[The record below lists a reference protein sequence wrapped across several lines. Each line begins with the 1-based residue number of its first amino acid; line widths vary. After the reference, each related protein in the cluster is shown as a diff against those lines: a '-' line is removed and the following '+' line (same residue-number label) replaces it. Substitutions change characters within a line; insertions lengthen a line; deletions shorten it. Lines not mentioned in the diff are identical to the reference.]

1 MKKLYFLL
9 FSILLPLFNAQSI
22 GLDPSFGT
30 GGYSNYDT
38 FYYTTDA
45 VMLPD
50 GQFITATSTGS
61 ITIRKV
67 KQNGLLDT
75 AFGTKNHNMGAT
87 TSDKSESIK
96 KIVLHN
102 DKIIIYGRVN
112 ATPTH
117 SLYDL
122 FVARINLDGTLDTSF
137 GTNGFTTQS
146 VGQNGSVYDMAVDAD
161 GNSYLYAS
169 NNGYYLTKVKSD
181 GTIDTGFGTNGKLA
195 LPSFTSNK
203 FYIQN
208 DGKLVMAG
216 SRLNTL
222 TNLTESYMERRLP
235 DGTYDSTFGNN
246 GMVFIPNTQG
256 TVIKGF
262 EYNYSNNS
270 ILCLHQSASSSD
282 TFFLSKTQISDG
294 SAISNFANNGR
305 TSNYFFVGAPRL
317 TLSQITVLPNSK
329 IVAMGSV
336 TRFFSGGPNINE
348 QLFVTRFNS
357 NGSIDYTNSSTGF
370 QIFTATPPPP
380 ADGIRADFIKKLF
393 NPNNGS
399 LILSYSGDSV
409 TTGSKSYLCKF
420 IDSSY
425 LGTDSVSEKDQT
437 NLFTL
442 FPNPAGNT
450 VTVQNKKYGN
460 DTFNFKIYDL
470 SGKITKTGASKFNEQ
485 MNIQNLEKG
494 NYIIQIETKKGEK
507 HSMKLIK
514 D

>member
-9 FSILLPLFNAQSI
+9 FSIVMHFFSAQSI
-22 GLDPSFGT
+22 ILDTSFGT
-30 GGYSNYDT
+30 GGYSNYDD
-38 FYYTTDA
+38 YNETTDA

-67 KQNGLLDT
+67 KQNGMLDT
-75 AFGTKNHNMGAT
+75 AFGTKKHDMGAN
-87 TSDKSESIK
+87 SLAKSEAVK
-96 KIVLHN
+96 KIALHN
-102 DKIIIYGRVN
+102 DKIIICGRVN

-122 FVARINLDGTLDTSF
+122 FITRINLDGTLDTSF

-146 VGQNGSVYDMAVDAD
+146 VGQNGVIYDMAVDPD
-161 GNSYLYAS
+161 GNSYLYAYNS
-169 NNGYYLTKVKSD
+169 GYYLTKINSN
-181 GTIDTGFGTNGKLA
+181 GTIDTGFGTNGKLS

-216 SRLNTL
+216 SRLNSL
-222 TNLTESYMERRLP
+222 TNLTESYIERRLP

-246 GMVFIPNTQG
+246 GMVFIPATQG

-270 ILCLHQSASSSD
+270 ILCMHQSSSSSD
-282 TFFLSKTQISDG
+282 TFFLSKIQISDG
-294 SAISNFANNGR
+294 AVISSFANNGR
-305 TSNYFFVGAPRL
+305 TSNYFFLGAPRL

-329 IVAMGSV
+329 IVVMGGI
-336 TRFFSGGPNINE
+336 TNFFSGGANINE

-357 NGSIDYTNSSTGF
+357 NGSIDYTLSSNGF
-370 QIFTATPPPP
+370 QVFLATPPPP
-380 ADGIRADFIKKLF
+380 TAGIRADFIKKLF

-399 LILSYSGDSV
+399 LILSYSGYSV

-425 LGTDSVSEKDQT
+425 LGTDSATEKDQN

-442 FPNPAGNT
+442 YPNPAGNG
-450 VTVQNKKYGN
+450 VAIQNKKYGN
-460 DTFNFKIYDL
+460 DIFNFTIFDL
-470 SGKITKTGASKFNEQ
+470 SGKTVQTGSSTFNARIDVQ
-485 MNIQNLEKG
+485 RLEKG
-494 NYIIQIETKKGEK
+494 NYIIQIKTKKGDQ
-507 HSMKLIK
+507 HSVKLIK
-514 D
+514 N